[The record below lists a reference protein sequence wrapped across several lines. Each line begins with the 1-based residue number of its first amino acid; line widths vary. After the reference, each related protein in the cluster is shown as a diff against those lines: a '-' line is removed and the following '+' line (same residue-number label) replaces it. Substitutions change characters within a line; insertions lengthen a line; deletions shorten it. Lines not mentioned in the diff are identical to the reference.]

1 MEQEWEA
8 YSFNYPLVYPYIK
21 EKVKTFLMFIDD
33 LLMIWTGSEV
43 ELVKFINELKKKC
56 RTIKFE
62 F

>member
-8 YSFNYPLVYPYIK
+8 NSFNYPLVYSYIK

-33 LLMIWTGSEV
+33 LLIIWTGSEV